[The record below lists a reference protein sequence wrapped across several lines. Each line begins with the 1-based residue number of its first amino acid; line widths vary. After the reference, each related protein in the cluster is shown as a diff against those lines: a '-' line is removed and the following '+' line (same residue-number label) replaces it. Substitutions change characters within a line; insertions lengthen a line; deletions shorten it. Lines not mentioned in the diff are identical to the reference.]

1 MNYFLVSNIVMKHFF
16 HRFLLLLSK
25 ILLGCLL
32 GCIILLFYAS
42 RSQVVRQ
49 EIKKSVQETFKN
61 EYDCDWDGEVES
73 IDLLA
78 LNIKFNNVAILPCH
92 REDDWSLYT
101 HKFYI
106 SASLIEFILHRRFV
120 CHGYFE
126 QAIIYEKQKGE
137 KSHFMQVLSKMFSS
151 GLATDMS
158 FNYITIEHSQVILED
173 SSGDIQGSY
182 SYNCQMSY
190 ERDGLHTKLYLLDGN
205 LTYKNVIVFE
215 KMFGNFVSIMPYNND
230 LQEIYARIDCRL
242 SIPAMGEK
250 GACFLV
256 GDLYR
261 SRGAFVVSNEDQSF
275 IIEPLKIKLKEHAI
289 PMMCSVTMESEIVQ
303 QLFAQSVIDKDITGN
318 ITFSVK
324 GNLLDFAAG
333 LQGTLQ
339 LQNIAYKNN
348 VLLDRASINFQKEI
362 EGYSTKLFVNNVQW
376 FAGTWKPVEDSWYV
390 NLINVSQLQ
399 PWCNRYWMM
408 PVGKGSISGVV
419 YPGLYQA
426 ELEYNVELHSA
437 KLDAIADSKGVCTI
451 NREELTCSG
460 SFLDKQY
467 ACVIK
472 LQPVPHLVK
481 LHYFSDDETLID
493 FHEHQDPSSGTVGF
507 IGFTCIKNL
516 LPDQYKSSFSQPGK
530 FDVVGNLQRS
540 MYHAQVTTDNAH
552 IRIPSL
558 YNVVKDFKATTT
570 FNVIGRSVIIDNM
583 VASLYEGIVRCDHAV
598 VTFDNQAQSSF
609 LYIPLFLDN
618 VLMSWSKG
626 IFGIVSGRLFLSQQE
641 KQVPELQGNL
651 IVDKAQLKG
660 NIFSK
665 EFQEQLVGA
674 VGSSQSI
681 DANCKLDITIETKE
695 PVTVETSFLQA
706 MVHLDLHVGNT
717 MKQPEIEGSIDIS
730 SGELKFPYKS
740 LFITHG
746 QILIMPK
753 NSIEPT
759 IEFIAKGKIKRYEI
773 TMRATGTMMDQQIH
787 FESSPYLTEEQ
798 IISLLLVGSQD
809 SSLSVVMPAVFMQ
822 KLHEIVFGPA
832 MSKSKLDVMFN
843 RLLQS
848 FKNVRIFPQFTNQ
861 TGRGGVRGVIEVDAT
876 DRLHGRI
883 DSNLMQLEDT
893 IFEADYLLTDDVTV
907 RAIKDGPSTYGGEV
921 EMRWKFS

>member
-1 MNYFLVSNIVMKHFF
+1 MKHFF

-61 EYDCDWDGEVES
+61 EYDCDWDGEVEL
-73 IDLLA
+73 IDLLT
-78 LNIKFNNVAILPCH
+78 LNIKFNNVSIFPCN
-92 REDDWSLYT
+92 RADGWSLYA

-106 SASLIEFILHRRFV
+106 NASLLEFILHRRFA

-126 QAIIYEKQKGE
+126 QAIVYEKQVSD
-137 KSHFMQVLSKMFSS
+137 KSHFLQVLSKIFMSNVS
-151 GLATDMS
+151 TDVS
-158 FNYITIEHSQVILED
+158 FDYITIKQSQLILED
-173 SSGDIQGSY
+173 NSGDVHGSY

-205 LTYKNVIVFE
+205 LVYKDAVIFE
-215 KMFGNFVSIMPYNND
+215 NMFGNFVSIVPYNND
-230 LQEIYARIDCRL
+230 MQDIYARVDCRL
-242 SIPAMGEK
+242 FIPAMGEK

-261 SRGAFVVSNEDQSF
+261 ARGAFVVSNEDQSF
-275 IIEPLKIKLKEHAI
+275 IIEPLKITLEEHAI

-303 QLFAQSVIDKDITGN
+303 LLLAQSVIDNDITGN
-318 ITFSVK
+318 VTLSAK

-339 LQNIAYKNN
+339 LQKIAYKNN
-348 VLLDRASINFQKEI
+348 ILLDRASINFQKEI
-362 EGYSTKLFVNNVQW
+362 DGYSTKLFVNDVQW
-376 FAGTWKPVEDSWYV
+376 FAGTWTPVEDSWHV
-390 NLINVSQLQ
+390 NLVNVSQLQ
-399 PWCNRYWMM
+399 PWWNRYWTM
-408 PVGKGSISGVV
+408 PIGKGSITGVIH
-419 YPGLYQA
+419 PALYQA
-426 ELEYNVELHSA
+426 ELNYDVQLHSA
-437 KLDAIADSKGVCTI
+437 KLDAVANSKGLCTI
-451 NREELTCSG
+451 NREELNCTG
-460 SFLDKQY
+460 SFLDTQY
-467 ACVIK
+467 VCAVT

-481 LHYFSDDETLID
+481 LNLFSDDETLID

-507 IGFTCIKNL
+507 IGFNFIKNL

-530 FDVVGNLQRS
+530 FDVTGNLQQGG
-540 MYHAQVTTDNAH
+540 YHAHITTDNAH

-558 YNVVKDFKATTT
+558 YNVVKQFKATTE

-598 VTFDNQAQSSF
+598 AIFDNQAQSSF
-609 LYIPLFLDN
+609 LYVPLFLDN

-626 IFGIVSGRLFLSQQE
+626 IFGIVSGRLFLSQQAQ
-641 KQVPELQGNL
+641 QVPELQGNL

-665 EFQEQLVGA
+665 EFQEQLIGA
-674 VGSSQSI
+674 VGSSQGM
-681 DANCKLDITIETKE
+681 DANCTLDITIETKE

-717 MKQPEIEGSIDIS
+717 MKQPEIEGSIDIA